1 MNSPI
6 WISCDWILSSLTMC
20 HLLFTMFTMALICG
34 LFSDWSAFIL
44 PVLHWRLWGPASWR
58 APQPSTGRFHLPSD
72 FQPLFCDFFWQLEVA
87 TDNRQ
92 NKCFQTSGETMV
104 PALLFLAPFYS
115 PEARMSVAGS
125 FAIAP
130 PSLNHSHR
138 PFRETFHLSSQ
149 VDRKLR
155 HCQIH
160 VSLPSD
166 SLGTLGEPLLIF
178 CGFPFLFG
186 PTSFFHWNSNT
197 LVSSWEKVPRQS
209 HGTWKPYHQLRGFIP
224 QNKCVNWGSSQVWM
238 DNEKYGVVPTLKSSK
253 IRPFK
258 YWNLWW
264 LGTFWGSPILRNP
277 HIGTNQPASQ
287 RRRTSGSFKSFSA
300 ASPETSVAAMAPLQ
314 PSVGFSEQ
322 TYVKNI
328 YNNRNELGW
337 LVVSIPSQNMS
348 QLELWLFVW
357 DGNNTWKGG
366 KCEGFRVWGVVAQ
379 CHCTS
384 TVIVSL
390 PIYINLRQINWFLM
404 NMGNPYLPQNS
415 SKCSSCFWCQS
426 SKQYSYVR
434 RIGSLPK
441 SSLPRWQATHDM
453 LFLGVSAT
461 GKFLRT
467 AMNCHIPQIC
477 GRYTSHLNQD
487 ISGFSESWYIMLA
500 NMVANL
506 INFTLWMAKSIGP
519 KKKTSQH
526 NVAGA
531 PADAPAAPAAVALAR
546 SHCMRGLGPSEIPR
560 GCQEQKWSHPIP
572 AFKKRSENCV

>member
-1 MNSPI
+1 
-6 WISCDWILSSLTMC
+6 
-20 HLLFTMFTMALICG
+20 
-34 LFSDWSAFIL
+34 
-44 PVLHWRLWGPASWR
+44 
-58 APQPSTGRFHLPSD
+58 
-72 FQPLFCDFFWQLEVA
+72 
-87 TDNRQ
+87 
-92 NKCFQTSGETMV
+92 
-104 PALLFLAPFYS
+104 
-115 PEARMSVAGS
+115 
-125 FAIAP
+125 
-130 PSLNHSHR
+130 
-138 PFRETFHLSSQ
+138 
-149 VDRKLR
+149 
-155 HCQIH
+155 
-160 VSLPSD
+160 
-166 SLGTLGEPLLIF
+166 
-178 CGFPFLFG
+178 
-186 PTSFFHWNSNT
+186 
-197 LVSSWEKVPRQS
+197 
-209 HGTWKPYHQLRGFIP
+209 
-224 QNKCVNWGSSQVWM
+224 M
-238 DNEKYGVVPTLKSSK
+238 DNEKYGLVPTLKSSE

-328 YNNRNELGW
+328 YDNGNELGW

-357 DGNNTWKGG
+357 IGNNTWKGG
-366 KCEGFRVWGVVAQ
+366 KCEGFRVWRVVAQ

-384 TVIVSL
+384 TVIVSV

-404 NMGNPYLPQNS
+404 NMGNPYLPQNP

-467 AMNCHIPQIC
+467 TMNCHELPYPADLWTLHFTLESGYLRIEWIMLYHGSQHGSQLDKLHTLDGLLFIMIYH
-477 GRYTSHLNQD
+477 G
-487 ISGFSESWYIMLA
+487 ISCYIMVA

-506 INFTLWMAKSIGP
+506 INSTLWMAYYLSWYIMVYHAI
-519 KKKTSQH
+519 S
-526 NVAGA
+526 
-531 PADAPAAPAAVALAR
+531 
-546 SHCMRGLGPSEIPR
+546 
-560 GCQEQKWSHPIP
+560 W
-572 AFKKRSENCV
+572 